1 MEGQL
6 EVTGPTLLAGMKPG
20 ASFDDF
26 NVHLVRSKA
35 CSFAGLEIELKNDGY
50 FTLVKAILENSLA
63 AAWNASHG
71 PEEQLMPGLRILNV
85 NGVSGS
91 SPQSVDE
98 LKAAKE
104 LKLTL
109 RRMNSVRLSSEV
121 SLGVIEEG
129 SPPEHTAELPS
140 LELPAVSDE
149 IPVAKTEGIEASQS
163 PATLPDESLVEK
175 QEAVADAGPSIVSGA
190 VEPEEPPSETSE
202 AKVANRPC
210 PVYTAELIPMPE
222 VGGLTGDLVVAPA
235 RGCHSMSFLGAW
247 CCTTEAS

>member
-98 LKAAKE
+98 LKNAKE
-104 LKLTL
+104 LKLTF
-109 RRMNSVRLSSEV
+109 RRMSPFLATPQTSLTAIDELSKNATPSPVESVAAVDIAPAVEKAAS
-121 SLGVIEEG
+121 
-129 SPPEHTAELPS
+129 TAAQAPADA
-140 LELPAVSDE
+140 LPAASFATTSGMVDPAAPE
-149 IPVAKTEGIEASQS
+149 PEVETEE
-163 PATLPDESLVEK
+163 PATETVER
-175 QEAVADAGPSIVSGA
+175 VSA
-190 VEPEEPPSETSE
+190 
-202 AKVANRPC
+202 RPC
-210 PVYTAELIPMPE
+210 PVYTAELLPLAGEDGI
-222 VGGLTGDLVVAPA
+222 VGDTLVTGERKAETRPCVFSL
-235 RGCHSMSFLGAW
+235 SQWW
-247 CCTTEAS
+247 CCTTEGA